1 MSRTARSLLAVTAVV
16 VGCVGATEVL
26 GAPSTPTVPVGT
38 RVPVTAADAVC
49 PYAESENV
57 AINTSRVSAAIPPV
71 PAGTEQAA
79 SADKEAGAKETAIAE
94 VTRFGQAK
102 GAAISLVKAGSTA
115 SVDVKRPASKQ
126 SSAFSAM
133 AAGSLAPGFTVAAT
147 TYLDFDK
154 GTDGQGQRRGLASQT
169 CPEPGTEF
177 WFLGTA
183 ADINRDA
190 ELYLVNPES
199 APAQLDIDL
208 YSEAG
213 PITTPTIGAHRGL
226 VIEAATART
235 PISLTTLASEAG
247 KQPRSAVAV
256 HVSVRVGRIAAG
268 LLDAQQR
275 RGVGAGIDWLA
286 PMDKPATA
294 AVIPGIPGGKGERSL
309 YLFTPEQGGAL
320 VRLSLAGPNGTFTP
334 ATEKGSIDSVA
345 LDGGKVVK
353 LDLADAAQ
361 REDFSVIVQ
370 ADEPVLAAVRVA
382 TASGKVD
389 YGYVPMAEPLTG
401 PSVAADVRAADGYAS
416 TLLFTAPT
424 GDAKATLTLLTRGKS
439 PKELRNVVVRA
450 GTTVEVSLKGIGKAA
465 AVVVTPQPGSAPLYG
480 SRVMTRKADGGDM
493 LTIEPLPP
501 SRTSTLVPTV
511 VNDLSAGLRP
521 AEVGN

>member
-1 MSRTARSLLAVTAVV
+1 MNRTAGSLLVVTAVV
-16 VGCVGATEVL
+16 AACVGATEVL
-26 GAPSTPTVPVGT
+26 GTPTPSTVPAGT
-38 RVPVTAADAVC
+38 RVPVSAADSVC

-57 AINTSRVSAAIPPV
+57 AINTSRVSAALPPLS
-71 PAGTEQAA
+71 AGTQRAA
-79 SADKEAGAKETAIAE
+79 EAEEDSGREAAVAK
-94 VTRFGQAK
+94 VTRFGESK
-102 GAAISLVKAGSTA
+102 GAAISLVKAGTTA
-115 SVDVKRPASKQ
+115 SVDVKRPGSKQ

-133 AAGSLAPGFTVAAT
+133 AFGALAPGFTVAAT

-154 GTDGQGQRRGLASQT
+154 GSDGQGQRRGLAGQT

-183 ADINRDA
+183 ADIDRDA
-190 ELYLVNPES
+190 ELFLVNPES

-213 PITTPTIGAHRGL
+213 RITTPTIVAHHGL
-226 VIEAATART
+226 VIEPATART

-275 RGVGAGIDWLA
+275 QGVGAGIDWLA
-286 PMDKPATA
+286 PMDKPART

-345 LDGGKVVK
+345 VDGGKVVK
-353 LDLADAAQ
+353 VDLTDAAQ
-361 REDFSVIVQ
+361 QEDFSVLVE
-370 ADEPVLAAVRVA
+370 ADEPVLATVRVA

-389 YGYVPMAEPLTG
+389 YGYVPMAEPLAG
-401 PSVAADVRAADGYAS
+401 PSVAADVRAADGYTS
-416 TLLFTAPT
+416 MLLLTAPT
-424 GDAKATLTLLTRGKS
+424 GDAKALLTLLVKGKS
-439 PKELRNVVVRA
+439 PKQLRDVSVSK
-450 GTTVEVSLKGIGKAA
+450 GTTVQVSLKDIGKTA
-465 AVVVTPQPGSAPLYG
+465 AVVVTPLPGSAPLYG
-480 SRVMTRKADGGDM
+480 SRLMTRKVDGGDM

-501 SRTSTLVPTV
+501 SRTTTVVPKV

>member
-1 MSRTARSLLAVTAVV
+1 VSRTGLSLLAVTAVV
-16 VGCVGATEVL
+16 AACVGATEVL
-26 GAPSTPTVPVGT
+26 GAPTAPSVPAGT

-57 AINTSRVSAAIPPV
+57 AINTSRISAAIPPLS
-71 PAGTEQAA
+71 AAAEQAA
-79 SADKEAGAKETAIAE
+79 GSDKETGAKEGVIAE

-115 SVDVKRPASKQ
+115 SVDLKRPNSKQ

-133 AAGSLAPGFTVAAT
+133 AAGPLAPGFTVAAT
-147 TYLDFDK
+147 TSLDFDK
-154 GTDGQGQRRGLASQT
+154 GSDGQGQRRGLASQT

-177 WFLGTA
+177 WFLGTS
-183 ADINRDA
+183 ADIDRDA

-213 PITTPTIGAHRGL
+213 PITSGTISAFRGL
-226 VIEAATART
+226 VIEAGTART
-235 PISLTTLASEAG
+235 PISLATLVDKANKKPWST
-247 KQPRSAVAV
+247 VAV

-275 RGVGAGIDWLA
+275 DGVGAGIDWIA
-286 PMDKPATA
+286 PMDRPVTS

-334 ATEKGSIDSVA
+334 ATEKGSIDSIAV
-345 LDGGKVVK
+345 DGGKVVK
-353 LDLADAAQ
+353 VDLADAAQ

-382 TASGKVD
+382 TASDKVD

-424 GDAKATLTLLTRGKS
+424 GDAKATLTLLAKGKA
-439 PKELRNVVVRA
+439 PKELRDVAVRE
-450 GTTVEVSLKGIGKAA
+450 GTTVEVSLKGIGRAA

-480 SRVMTRKADGGDM
+480 SRVMTHKAEGGDM
-493 LTIEPLPP
+493 FTIEPLPP
-501 SRTSTLVPTV
+501 SRTSTLVPKV